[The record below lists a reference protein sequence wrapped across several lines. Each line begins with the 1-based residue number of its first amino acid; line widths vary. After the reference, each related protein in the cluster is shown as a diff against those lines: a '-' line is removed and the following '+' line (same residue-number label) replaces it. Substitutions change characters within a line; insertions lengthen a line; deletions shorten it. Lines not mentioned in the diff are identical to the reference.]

1 MSKDN
6 NGPCVLIK
14 PSIREEQII
23 FLHTYTPNRGEPE
36 YAKQILPK
44 KKKEERK
51 KERRER
57 EREIDGDAITV
68 GDLNITLTSRQ
79 KIYKETEVLKDTVY
93 Q

>member
-36 YAKQILPK
+36 YAKQNLPK
-44 KKKEERK
+44 KKRKKERK
-51 KERRER
+51 KEGRER
-57 EREIDGDAITV
+57 E
-68 GDLNITLTSRQ
+68 
-79 KIYKETEVLKDTVY
+79 K
-93 Q
+93 

>member
-36 YAKQILPK
+36 YVKQILPK
-44 KKKEERK
+44 KKKRKKERK
-51 KERRER
+51 KEGRER
-57 EREIDGDAITV
+57 E
-68 GDLNITLTSRQ
+68 
-79 KIYKETEVLKDTVY
+79 K
-93 Q
+93 